1 MMAENNIDSDAIE
14 IGEEPDYLSSEGSSE
29 ESAEESLDE
38 EKEEK
43 KDYLEEEKPS
53 SNEVDLGGDR
63 RKPKRRNWFDRCGD
77 CVGVP
82 EDQVHPHN
90 RNQNH
95 NYNIQVCGSDGKTY
109 ENSCELEYFSCRRY
123 WAITEV
129 KANFIITTDNI
140 RKVQFF

>member
-1 MMAENNIDSDAIE
+1 MMEENNIDSDVIK

-38 EKEEK
+38 EEEEEK
-43 KDYLEEEKPS
+43 KYLEEEKPS

-82 EDQVHPHN
+82 EDQVRLHD
-90 RNQNH
+90 RNLNH
-95 NYNIQVCGSDGKTY
+95 SFQHSGLWLRWEDLR
-109 ENSCELEYFSCRRY
+109 EL
-123 WAITEV
+123 V
-129 KANFIITTDNI
+129 
-140 RKVQFF
+140 